1 MKALLIDVEKQEVR
15 EIDMKDDFREI
26 YKHIGNGCDNF
37 ESPIMLPT
45 GDAMYCDGMG
55 IYKTQLGGVIMD
67 DWDYPILGNILV
79 QGVDAMGDSKDVVCS
94 REDLEASVTII
105 DALKAKQWQVEARR
119 RGITV
124 VRF

>member
-1 MKALLIDVEKQEVR
+1 
-15 EIDMKDDFREI
+15 
-26 YKHIGNGCDNF
+26 
-37 ESPIMLPT
+37 MLPT